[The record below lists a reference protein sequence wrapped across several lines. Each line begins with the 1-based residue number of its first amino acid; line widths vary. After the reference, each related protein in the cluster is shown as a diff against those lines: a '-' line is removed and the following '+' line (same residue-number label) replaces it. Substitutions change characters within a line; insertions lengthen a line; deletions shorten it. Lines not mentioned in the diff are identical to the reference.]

1 MDQEIQILESQNRY
15 SDNVIIMLSK
25 LDDKRRD
32 LNREAETQEQMKILE
47 QKKSRLKYSVDW
59 FTFKLDKIEN
69 RISELRLG

>member
-1 MDQEIQILESQNRY
+1 MIN
-15 SDNVIIMLSK
+15 MFSK

-32 LNREAETQEQMKILE
+32 LSREPETKEQMKSLAL
-47 QKKSRLKYSVDW
+47 KKRKLKNSVDW

>member
-32 LNREAETQEQMKILE
+32 LNREAETKEQMKILE
-47 QKKSRLKYSVDW
+47 LKKSRLKYSVDW
-59 FTFKLDKIEN
+59 FTFRFYHLSHQAKE
-69 RISELRLG
+69 

>member
-1 MDQEIQILESQNRY
+1 
-15 SDNVIIMLSK
+15 MLSK

-32 LNREAETQEQMKILE
+32 LNREAETKEQMKILE
-47 QKKSRLKYSVDW
+47 LKKSRLKYSVDW

>member
-1 MDQEIQILESQNRY
+1 MINTF
-15 SDNVIIMLSK
+15 SK

-32 LNREAETQEQMKILE
+32 LSREPETKEQMKSLAL
-47 QKKSRLKYSVDW
+47 KKSKLKNSVDW

>member
-1 MDQEIQILESQNRY
+1 MF
-15 SDNVIIMLSK
+15 SK

-32 LNREAETQEQMKILE
+32 LSREPETKEQMKSLAL
-47 QKKSRLKYSVDW
+47 KKRKLKNSVDW